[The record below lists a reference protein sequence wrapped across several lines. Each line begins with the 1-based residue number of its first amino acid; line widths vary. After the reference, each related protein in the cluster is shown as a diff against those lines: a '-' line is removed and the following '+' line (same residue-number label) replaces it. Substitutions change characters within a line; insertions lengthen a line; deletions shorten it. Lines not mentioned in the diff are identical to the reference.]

1 MFDIVG
7 RKSYNGVSGVARNAE
22 KEAAGAALRNA
33 EKEAAGAE
41 MRNAAKRALHASEDA
56 AAKEG
61 AEKAAEGSAKQ
72 AAKKSAENATEKSG
86 EKAAKEGAEKAAKE
100 GAEKAGKNYVKY
112 VAAAAAAGVG
122 LYTYGNAADAAE
134 ASNNTPRGIT
144 KITLASDTLY
154 NVFFTPPIAILQSD
168 SLVISSSNTV
178 PSIDGPQTVSSI
190 VSDSQIVIDFGTT
203 LTSNA
208 AGGSIKVTTT
218 VEAQASD
225 SIVHAA
231 GTVGKTVGE
240 AAGAGAGGLF
250 GGGFS
255 AFFKGLGLTT
265 AGLKKWGSILLG
277 IFLLLGLLY
286 YFTKK

>member
-1 MFDIVG
+1 MGMFDIVG

-86 EKAAKEGAEKAAKE
+86 EKAAKE